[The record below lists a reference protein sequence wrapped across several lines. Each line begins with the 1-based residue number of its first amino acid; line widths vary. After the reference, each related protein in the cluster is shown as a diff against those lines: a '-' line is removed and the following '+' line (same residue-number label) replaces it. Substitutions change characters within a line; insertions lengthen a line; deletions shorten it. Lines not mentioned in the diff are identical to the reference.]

1 MSIVG
6 ESPPAPRRARRV
18 TSAWSAEPA
27 ATVEDLKEFRKE
39 ARRLPEAGAVET
51 GDLVVVVEPS
61 RSWHGRVCQTEFAD
75 AGATLWLKKVEDVEL
90 SLSKLSAEIC
100 TLPKRGRET
109 EPKALRRR
117 DVVRLPWPGLRRPPP
132 PMTEQHYMA
141 QDWDKLSDKRFSPGR
156 LSSTWD
162 SMDAPSRR
170 KYRGAS
176 VAAIEVYQQVAQW
189 RLRMHALLKEL
200 LDVAPKP
207 QVNAYMLYTMEK
219 SKKPAEPL
227 RPWQD
232 VKEEYQKLVVRRN
245 QQLREMRDLYIEV
258 LLGAGWSQH
267 RSHLFPRSASR
278 CMLTLLMCSRNRLS
292 AEGLRKVLELCSRC
306 EKLRVLKLYKN
317 DINDDGAQ
325 ALSRFVRKCYTL
337 EELHL
342 SHNRFTERGVELLV
356 RAAEEA
362 RTQAKSSVPLWTRLE
377 QNEVKNPDKVLEYLT
392 KEYSVC
398 GRKHRDLCSTKH
410 CHYGAKVL
418 KAGHQRPRLPVPR
431 AARPFAT
438 ERKRIVSPQQRRHF
452 VTTARMPRRGG
463 QMLPTST
470 AIFCQLRR
478 LHRADAGLTS
488 VTRTSQTTSKIR
500 HNPRPRLPGTLRET
514 RRYLP
519 LSSRAGQI
527 SQKTFTSRRPRH
539 LQARMLRLKARK
551 HLKTKVPPHII
562 EPLLFTVRWSYK
574 SAKWWKNSHADDSKA
589 TSSAAAYDYGY
600 GRKSQWRP
608 AGESYGQAQ
617 GHQQTWWSAGGWHY
631 EKPSYVPK
639 GKGKGKAAGKG
650 GGKSSKGGGGAG
662 GSKCQCQYIIGIE
675 EEGQH
680 MKDIAE
686 KTGAKLRLR
695 GRGSK
700 FLEGPEQK
708 ESSDPLMLCV
718 SVPDPASY
726 EEAKPVAQE
735 RHLVSS
741 LLEDI
746 YIQYREFQLS
756 EGLKPKNLQVNL
768 HEGDHALALKQL
780 SLRLTA
786 ALTFSI
792 IQPQAMASC
801 DSASVAELYIEQVHL
816 PHFHFQRDE
825 FGHANNDGPRKRKWA
840 PPPEPVED
848 TDPWKDTDWREGRD
862 DWFDGCPEAFR
873 KVPEWE
879 EPARKK
885 WRTEEE
891 DWDGTGEPRPSGVK
905 VVAVLPKTSPQPPP
919 TPESRLPAVPST
931 FSELD
936 NYSLSELQ
944 NLRANKPALD
954 DLILEQTDVKA
965 LQKQLETARM
975 ENRST
980 AQSILSQESGTQSTS
995 QDYASVS
1002 QALSAT
1008 KASVEALSAQRDE
1021 ILQKRSPEQLCVM
1034 LNGQAHTADAAAED
1048 LLRDALEARQSLN
1061 ASALAQFKQQFVQQ
1075 KMEKHTR
1082 LALKSSLVGSKRF
1095 CVSNLRSAEVFKMSG
1110 GIFMRAMG
1118 AIVAKKDD
1126 DDGARPEN
1134 EPSKPSRP
1142 PRVQNNVASR
1152 TLSQLGVLAGERRK
1166 AKVLLKEA
1174 PRGPVKKEDDLDDE
1188 DEDKDVEEEDVDEAE
1203 EASEAEKEAE
1213 EEEEMEDEE
1222 EEVAEPKRRGQEREE
1237 DDHYSSRRPPEPR
1250 GMHADRL
1257 DRRDERAARHHA
1269 SPRRERREADG
1280 RGAGRDREMR
1290 RSP

>member
-1 MSIVG
+1 MAVVIG
-6 ESPPAPRRARRV
+6 DSPPAPRRARRV

-27 ATVEDLKEFRKE
+27 AAVEDLKEFRKE
-39 ARRLPEAGAVET
+39 ARRLPEAGVVET

-61 RSWHGRVCQTEFAD
+61 RSWHGRVCMTVFAD

-90 SLSKLSAEIC
+90 SLNKLSAEVC

-109 EPKALRRR
+109 EAKALKRR

-156 LSSTWD
+156 LSATWD
-162 SMDAPSRR
+162 NMDAPSRR

-189 RLRMHALLKEL
+189 RHRMHALLKEL

-227 RPWQD
+227 PPWQD
-232 VKEEYQKLVVRRN
+232 VKEEPRNIRSLSCGGINSCSSAPEFYPHVV
-245 QQLREMRDLYIEV
+245 QL
-258 LLGAGWSQH
+258 
-267 RSHLFPRSASR
+267 
-278 CMLTLLMCSRNRLS
+278 
-292 AEGLRKVLELCSRC
+292 VLELCSRC

-362 RTQAKSSVPLWTRLE
+362 RTQAKSSVPMWTRLE
-377 QNEVKNPDKVLEYLT
+377 QNEVKNPDKVLEYLE
-392 KEYSVC
+392 KEYSALELSLWQEAPRPVLDKALSLR
-398 GRKHRDLCSTKH
+398 GQGLLINRDLKRDIVIGLSVLESVARGAESGPSEASPARASGCQALRDGEEEDRLSTAAPSLCDDREDATTRWADVADVDCNFLSAEKAPQSRRWADL
-410 CHYGAKVL
+410 CDSDESDDEQDQAQSSSAPPRESQGESKVSSPAK
-418 KAGHQRPRLPVPR
+418 PRWADLAEDLDQQETTASTSSHAV
-431 AARPFAT
+431 T
-438 ERKRIVSPQQRRHF
+438 QSPQ
-452 VTTARMPRRGG
+452 ASEDEGWG
-463 QMLPTST
+463 
-470 AIFCQLRR
+470 
-478 LHRADAGLTS
+478 
-488 VTRTSQTTSKIR
+488 
-500 HNPRPRLPGTLRET
+500 
-514 RRYLP
+514 
-519 LSSRAGQI
+519 
-527 SQKTFTSRRPRH
+527 
-539 LQARMLRLKARK
+539 
-551 HLKTKVPPHII
+551 
-562 EPLLFTVRWSYK
+562 YK
-574 SAKWWKNSHADDSKA
+574 SSKWWKNSRADDSKA
-589 TSSAAAYDYGY
+589 TSSAAAYDYDYGAY

-608 AGESYGQAQ
+608 AGESYSQAQ
-617 GHQQTWWSAGGWHY
+617 GHRQTWWSGGGWQY
-631 EKPSYVPK
+631 EKPSYAPK

-650 GGKSSKGGGGAG
+650 GGKASSKGGGGGGG

-675 EEGQH
+675 EEGRFRVCRRLLGQKGQH

-726 EEAKPVAQE
+726 EEAK
-735 RHLVSS
+735 HLVSS

-746 YIQYREFQLS
+746 YVQYREFQLS

-768 HEGDHALALKQL
+768 HEGTVPVNCACITDLPAEHLRGEGHSTSAEYGNSLA
-780 SLRLTA
+780 A
-786 ALTFSI
+786 MCAPEGFTFRTFIFSEM
-792 IQPQAMASC
+792 P
-801 DSASVAELYIEQVHL
+801 
-816 PHFHFQRDE
+816 E
-825 FGHANNDGPRKRKWA
+825 FGQANNDGPRKRKWA

-879 EPARKK
+879 EPAKKK
-885 WRTEEE
+885 WRTEEEE
-891 DWDGTGEPRPSGVK
+891 DWDGTGEPRPSGV
-905 VVAVLPKTSPQPPP
+905 
-919 TPESRLPAVPST
+919 
-931 FSELD
+931 
-936 NYSLSELQ
+936 
-944 NLRANKPALD
+944 
-954 DLILEQTDVKA
+954 
-965 LQKQLETARM
+965 
-975 ENRST
+975 
-980 AQSILSQESGTQSTS
+980 
-995 QDYASVS
+995 
-1002 QALSAT
+1002 
-1008 KASVEALSAQRDE
+1008 
-1021 ILQKRSPEQLCVM
+1021 
-1034 LNGQAHTADAAAED
+1034 
-1048 LLRDALEARQSLN
+1048 
-1061 ASALAQFKQQFVQQ
+1061 
-1075 KMEKHTR
+1075 
-1082 LALKSSLVGSKRF
+1082 
-1095 CVSNLRSAEVFKMSG
+1095 KMSG

-1142 PRVQNNVASR
+1142 PRVPNNVASR

-1174 PRGPVKKEDDLDDE
+1174 PRGPVKKEATWSVCRMRCQMPTFHQHAGNTALD
-1188 DEDKDVEEEDVDEAE
+1188 
-1203 EASEAEKEAE
+1203 S
-1213 EEEEMEDEE
+1213 
-1222 EEVAEPKRRGQEREE
+1222 RGHLCKVLRCQ
-1237 DDHYSSRRPPEPR
+1237 
-1250 GMHADRL
+1250 G
-1257 DRRDERAARHHA
+1257 
-1269 SPRRERREADG
+1269 
-1280 RGAGRDREMR
+1280 
-1290 RSP
+1290 